1 MEQLE
6 REALE
11 LERHLAASPEDPSL
25 CGACWEKRE
34 ELWALKDNWA
44 WGAFVRSLIHLLREM
59 DRGSH
64 FFYAVEKSG
73 GAKKH
78 MTCLLAEDGTSL
90 TIPAEMC
97 GRARAFYAGLFSPEP
112 TDPDACR
119 VLWDGLPMVSMGD
132 RDWLEL
138 PLILTKFLEALHRMP
153 TNKSL
158 GMDRL
163 TVEFYCVFW
172 DVLSPDLVTVWAD
185 TDYKI
190 VAKAISL
197 WLGSMLADVVHP
209 NQTYTV
215 PGCTIFDN
223 LYLVWDLLEL
233 GCSDSLSFTLLFL
246 DQEKAFDRVDHGYLL
261 GTLRLTGLVL
271 REPELQLVLLAY
283 ANDMLLVVQ
292 DPGDLV
298 WVEACQTM

>member
-44 WGAFVRSLIHLLREM
+44 WGAFVRSLVHLLREM

-78 MTCLLAEDGTSL
+78 MTCLLAEDRTPL
-90 TIPAEMC
+90 TILAEMC
-97 GRARAFYAGLFSPEP
+97 GRARVFYAGLFSPEP

-138 PLILTKFLEALHRMP
+138 PLILTKFLEALHCMP

-163 TVEFYCVFW
+163 TVQFYCMFW
-172 DVLSPDLVTVWAD
+172 DVLSPDLVTVWAESLESGVLPLSCRRAVLALLPKKGD
-185 TDYKI
+185 PRNLRNWCPISLLSTDYKI

-261 GTLRLTGLVL
+261 GTL
-271 REPELQLVLLAY
+271 
-283 ANDMLLVVQ
+283 
-292 DPGDLV
+292 
-298 WVEACQTM
+298 